1 MRPFIVLGLLAAL
14 LMAGRPS
21 HAAGLPTPQS
31 IPCAVL
37 VQVPLFGG
45 GFFFTCAAGNA
56 AGAAGATL
64 GTMLVGGF
72 VAGIAAVAA
81 YDIYLKAAGY
91 KNWDGTPKLVVIV
104 RKHKR
109 K

>member
-1 MRPFIVLGLLAAL
+1 VLIAAL
-14 LMAGRPS
+14 ILVRPS
-21 HAAGLPTPQS
+21 HAAGLP
-31 IPCAVL
+31 IPCVL
-37 VQVPLFGG
+37 VPVPLGGG
-45 GFFFTCAAGNA
+45 GFFYTCAAGST

-72 VAGIAAVAA
+72 IAGIAAIAA

-91 KNWDGTPKLVVIV
+91 KNWDGTPKPLVVV